1 MNHRLPLIGGSYS
14 ARSIL
19 ANCQKCIN
27 LYPEANRQD
36 APVPITHYQ
45 RPGLRPLT
53 QLGFEG
59 QGGSVVRGLYVTSNG
74 VNLVVYNNINGDGT
88 ISVVLARINADWSHA
103 PIGTL
108 AQVRSN
114 PVSIIDNRNQA
125 MIVDGS
131 ISQSNAEGELTLAAG
146 YTYNLESG
154 AFAQIN
160 DPTGTFIGAIKVD
173 YIDTFIIWPI
183 FAASGDATNQWA
195 STNSNEIEP
204 FNDTYIATKTAY
216 PDDLITII
224 VNNHEIIMLGRKK
237 SEVWYDAGGILFP
250 FAELPGAYIEHG
262 CVAPYS
268 AASADISIFWL
279 AQDLQ
284 GQGMVFRRRGYQ
296 TSRISNHGLEYQLR
310 QLWANGISIADA
322 IGFTYQFDGH
332 VFYHLTFPQGDQTW
346 VFDDS
351 ISDPNLAWHQEG
363 WTDAKGILHRH
374 RANCFAYM
382 NGTLVVGDFE
392 NGTLYAM
399 DPNVYTD
406 TVPFGGTALP
416 FSCTRTFPHLMMGL
430 NSQGQPQPAD
440 GLIVQHEAFQA
451 DIEPGLADFSQSE
464 AGNRQLSL
472 RWSDDR
478 GRTWSNPVLLSMGDL
493 GKYDTRPFQKN
504 LGQAMDRVYE
514 LSYAIGAQATLNGAW
529 VSGKVLSK

>member
-1 MNHRLPLIGGSYS
+1 MNQRLPLIGGSYS

-19 ANCQKCIN
+19 ANCQRCVN

-36 APVPITHYQ
+36 SPVPITHYQ
-45 RPGLRPLT
+45 RLGLRPLA
-53 QLGFEG
+53 QLTFDAA
-59 QGGSVVRGLYVTSNG
+59 QATIIRGLYVTSNG
-74 VNLVVYNNINGDGT
+74 INLAVANVTNPFTEDQSVALFKINP
-88 ISVVLARINADWSHA
+88 DWTSTV
-103 PIGTL
+103 IDSWT
-108 AQVRSN
+108 QVRTN
-114 PVSIIDNRNQA
+114 PVSIIDNRSQA

-131 ISQSNAEGELTLAAG
+131 VAQTNGEGEFLAGG
-146 YTYNLESG
+146 YTYDLNSG
-154 AFAQIN
+154 QFALIN

-173 YIDTFIIWPI
+173 YIDTFITWPI
-183 FAASGDATNQWA
+183 INAAGNYTNQWA
-195 STNSNEIEP
+195 STNSNEISP

-216 PDDLITII
+216 PDDLITLI
-224 VNNHEIIMLGRKK
+224 VNNHEMILFGRKK
-237 SEVWYDAGGILFP
+237 SEVWYDAGGTLFP

-262 CVAPYS
+262 CIAPYS
-268 AASADISIFWL
+268 VASADISVFWL

-284 GQGMVFRRRGYQ
+284 GQGMIFRRRFYQ
-296 TSRISNHGLEYQLR
+296 TTRISNHALEYQLR
-310 QLWANGISIADA
+310 QLYTAGISISDA

-346 VFDDS
+346 VFDDA
-351 ISDPNLAWHQEG
+351 IGDPNLAWHQEG
-363 WTDAKGILHRH
+363 WSDTNGILHRH

-382 NGTLVVGDFE
+382 NGTLVCGDWQ

-416 FSCTRTFPHLMMGL
+416 FTCTRTFPHLLTGM
-430 NSQGQPQPAD
+430 NSQGQPQHAE

-451 DIEPGLADFSQSE
+451 DIEPGMGDFSASE

-478 GRTWSNPVLLSMGDL
+478 GRTWSNPVLLSMGEL
-493 GKYDTRPFQKN
+493 GQYDTRPFQRN

-529 VSGKVLSK
+529 VQGRVLNK